1 MPPLRLTDMEG
12 KIMAYAILMMKKI
25 KTKAQLQQAYEHH
38 YREEQPI
45 NADPELKDQN
55 DIVIPVAE
63 GNYVKAFNK
72 RKSELEYY
80 DDHTFRKDGVKAID
94 IVFEYSAEASQWL
107 DTEKWKEDNVKW
119 LEDTF
124 GKENVMSVVYHYDEA
139 SYTEQGMVHGHAVV
153 IPVDDKGAI
162 NCSYYMGK
170 KEDLRNLQDSYA
182 KAMEVHKLERGINH
196 SGAYHQDVKR
206 FYQKLT
212 NAIYGVPMPA
222 QEPGE
227 SDKEYIEK
235 LKDAWRT
242 ERSAHVK
249 ELQDKDRE
257 NLEVKAQYKPDP
269 ELIRHNAYLEN
280 EVEKYKDRDD
290 QLVREF
296 GSMDGMISQARA
308 MKLLNEYIEEYPDAN
323 KAGKLS
329 GDIVDAIDW
338 QERENQRKRQKIR
351 TEEKG

>member
-1 MPPLRLTDMEG
+1 
-12 KIMAYAILMMKKI
+12 
-25 KTKAQLQQAYEHH
+25 
-38 YREEQPI
+38 
-45 NADPELKDQN
+45 
-55 DIVIPVAE
+55 
-63 GNYVKAFNK
+63 
-72 RKSELEYY
+72 
-80 DDHTFRKDGVKAID
+80 
-94 IVFEYSAEASQWL
+94 
-107 DTEKWKEDNVKW
+107 
-119 LEDTF
+119 
-124 GKENVMSVVYHYDEA
+124 MSN
-139 SYTEQGMVHGHAVV
+139 S
-153 IPVDDKGAI
+153 
-162 NCSYYMGK
+162 S
-170 KEDLRNLQDSYA
+170 
-182 KAMEVHKLERGINH
+182 
-196 SGAYHQDVKR
+196 
-206 FYQKLT
+206 
-212 NAIYGVPMPA
+212 
-222 QEPGE
+222 
-227 SDKEYIEK
+227 
-235 LKDAWRT
+235 DAWRT

-269 ELIRHNAYLEN
+269 ELIRRNAYLEN